1 MQREE
6 SQAANAPR
14 VVTGSGSAGTVRSE
28 NTYHKITIGETN
40 EDVASPM
47 AINGPAGDADK
58 VPQTKSEYK
67 EIKVV
72 GSAFVISAP
81 VDGRVVEAMLKNWRE
96 AQQQKTVK

>member
-6 SQAANAPR
+6 SQAANALR

-58 VPQTKSEYK
+58 VPPTKSEYK